1 MQDISRPDWQLS
13 HSKGAEPALQSSFS
27 GCMIKHRSVERVIK
41 INENGWVMNETGVIL
56 ICDFSNYPS
65 IYWETKK
72 TGQPVMLPHWQVY
85 IPIGGMFFS
94 VSFECFFVW
103 FTPRVSVS
111 LLSIIRTYHCLLSC
125 HLAHPRSQGCTYC
138 YVRCLVLQAHTL
150 SITELPC
157 ANKWETRL
165 LLQQKLAVF
174 SESMKLNQAGAIRHQ
189 AKVYKWLHGFS
200 LHSKGHAWLIACM
213 E

>member
-1 MQDISRPDWQLS
+1 
-13 HSKGAEPALQSSFS
+13 
-27 GCMIKHRSVERVIK
+27 
-41 INENGWVMNETGVIL
+41 MNETGVIL

-72 TGQPVMLPHWQVY
+72 KRANQSCCLTDKSISLQVKC
-85 IPIGGMFFS
+85 FS
-94 VSFECFFVW
+94 LSFECFFVW

-165 LLQQKLAVF
+165 LLQQKLAVL
-174 SESMKLNQAGAIRHQ
+174 SESMKLNHAGAIRHQ